1 MTENKNT
8 VIIKFF
14 ALVREQIGLDEIT
27 ETITDNETLDELK
40 RRIEAKGDNFALAL
54 SGPVVMACNQ
64 TMVDGTHTIN
74 YGDEIAFFPP
84 VTGG

>member
-1 MTENKNT
+1 MTDNENT
-8 VIIKFF
+8 IIIKFF

-27 ETITDNETLDELK
+27 ETIIENETLGELK
-40 RRIEAKGDNFALAL
+40 RRVEHKGDNFALAL

-64 TMVDGTHTIN
+64 TMVDDTHTIKP
-74 YGDEIAFFPP
+74 GDEIAFFPP